1 VNGLQDKSFILPI
14 QDSYLDIE
22 NYEQHVW
29 HLFVIRSKDREKL
42 QAYLTDKGV
51 QTLIHYPIP
60 PHKQG
65 AYQAWSKMH
74 FPITESIHNEIL
86 SLPISPILTN
96 EWLDFVIEK
105 FNSY

>member
-42 QAYLTDKGV
+42 QTYLTEHNV

-65 AYQAWSKMH
+65 AYQAWSNMS
-74 FPITESIHNEIL
+74 FPITETVHKEVL
-86 SLPISPILTN
+86 SLPISPTVQVSEINSVLQVLN
-96 EWLDFVIEK
+96 EF
-105 FNSY
+105 